1 MFIRNCLTP
10 KKELTLLSSPMTIK
24 DALATMKG
32 SHYSLPVIN
41 DEGSYLGILSKRSI
55 LEYLETQDEQTT
67 LLELYQH
74 AISNCID
81 VSANESVD
89 LHSSHFE
96 DCLPIIV
103 RYPFVPVLDNG
114 EFVGIVKRSFIERT
128 LEDCFGVGVEGTRI
142 LLGVHNQ
149 SGTLHSI
156 TKILQKYDINIISDI
171 AFESDSSYLRRILI
185 KIEKS
190 PHLNKVTADIEK
202 HGYRIL
208 EIE

>member
-10 KKELTLLSSPMTIK
+10 KKELTLLSSTMTIK
-24 DALATMKG
+24 DALVTMKG
-32 SHYSLPVIN
+32 AHYSLPVIN
-41 DEGSYLGILSKRSI
+41 DAGSYLGILSKRSI

-81 VSANESVD
+81 VSANDSVD